1 MFLPFF
7 GSRCFPDSFPFK
19 CCPLPSSVVLLSLL
33 KTSLYQFI
41 EHIGRLLLLT
51 EPNNPAYPNNVN
63 PAPCAADPK
72 NPNKRMKTT
81 GLGFSPLSGGTEV
94 SLMRD
99 PERGELPTVPLSAPE
114 AKNLVSDE
122 LRRFRIEKQ
131 LNWSIKLP
139 SQSLDWWREH
149 QKSLPHLAILA
160 KSYLAIPATS
170 APSERIFST
179 ASIIGS
185 KRRANL
191 QPQKLEKLIFLN
203 KNIKRAEQYFN

>member
-1 MFLPFF
+1 MYHSCEILNVASCLLHHSALPKP
-7 GSRCFPDSFPFK
+7 RVQC
-19 CCPLPSSVVLLSLL
+19 
-33 KTSLYQFI
+33 
-41 EHIGRLLLLT
+41 
-51 EPNNPAYPNNVN
+51 
-63 PAPCAADPK
+63 
-72 NPNKRMKTT
+72 M
-81 GLGFSPLSGGTEV
+81 
-94 SLMRD
+94 
-99 PERGELPTVPLSAPE
+99 
-114 AKNLVSDE
+114 SDE

-149 QKSLPHLAILA
+149 QKSFPHLAILA

-203 KNIKRAEQYFN
+203 KNIKRAEKYFNQIMALCSGEYSLTWRALVAGITKQLFARMVLLLN